1 MNHRRTKTSQVAANS
16 TDLTPSEANTGQANT
31 GQANTGQETA
41 GEGNRGERR
50 RRRGPI
56 LIIVLVV
63 VAILALSGYTFSELM
78 ITHYESTIYS
88 GRQVQSRA
96 LVSSGVDAARWFLT
110 QPDEIR
116 ADLGGIYDNPAIF
129 QAQLIVPDT
138 DPRYM
143 GTFSILAPVLDSYGT
158 AAGVRYGFED
168 ESTRLNLN
176 FLLLADQFQENGGRT
191 LLMALPGMTEEIA
204 DAVLDWLDEDDD
216 PREFGVEYDY
226 YEGLEPPYTP
236 TNGPFRSVEELM
248 LVRGVTPDLMFGM
261 DTNRNGLL
269 DTHEMAG
276 GTGIQAPTGDE
287 TFGDTSRGWAPYL
300 TLYGAEKNYNSQG
313 FPRVMLNQEDLELL
327 YNELLTSVDEEWA
340 NFIVAYRLYGAY
352 EGEEEGESAAGFP
365 PDTTA
370 QPNTEIGQV
379 LELIGKKVQ
388 LPGDD
393 RTVLASPFPAELL
406 SMNLYLPIL
415 LDNCTV
421 VTTSMIPGRI
431 NINQA
436 PSALIAGIPGMDEE
450 LFNAIIE
457 NRVTNPEEAQ
467 ENPNLG
473 FETWLLTEGYLFN
486 EEGEPD
492 IARMQQ
498 LSPFICGGGDV
509 FRAQVIGYYQGGGAS
524 SRAEVVIDNTG
535 LTPRIVFWRDLSHLG
550 RGFPLEIL
558 GINMTGQVGQA
569 Y

>member
-1 MNHRRTKTSQVAANS
+1 MEQKQKTRA
-16 TDLTPSEANTGQANT
+16 
-31 GQANTGQETA
+31 
-41 GEGNRGERR
+41 
-50 RRRGPI
+50 RRGSI

-78 ITHYESTIYS
+78 LMHYESTIYS

-96 LVSSGVDAARWFLT
+96 LVSSGADAARWFLT
-110 QPDEIR
+110 QNDEVR
-116 ADLGGIYDNPAIF
+116 TDLGGIYDNPAVF
-129 QAQLIVPDT
+129 QAQLIAPDT

-143 GTFSILAPVLDSYGT
+143 GTFSVLAPSLDSYGT
-158 AAGVRYGFED
+158 AAGIRYGFED
-168 ESTRLNLN
+168 ESARLNLN

-204 DAVLDWLDEDDD
+204 DAILDWLDEDDD
-216 PREFGVEYDY
+216 AREFGIEYDY
-226 YEGLEPPYTP
+226 YESLEPPYTP
-236 TNGPFRSVEELM
+236 TNGPFRSVEELL

-269 DTHEMAG
+269 DAHETAGGMAG
-276 GTGIQAPTGDE
+276 QAAPTGDPAL
-287 TFGDTSRGWAPYL
+287 GDTSRGWSPYL
-300 TLYGAEKNYNSQG
+300 TLFGAEKNYNSLG
-313 FPRVMLNQEDLELL
+313 FPRVMLNQADLELL
-327 YNELLTSVDEEWA
+327 YNELLTAVDEEWA
-340 NFIVAYRLYGAY
+340 NFIVAYRLYGPY
-352 EGEEEGESAAGFP
+352 EGEEEGESAGGSP

-388 LPGDD
+388 LPGDE

-406 SMNLYLPIL
+406 AMNLYLPNL

-421 VTTSMIPGRI
+421 VTTPVIPGRI

-450 LFNAIIE
+450 LFNAIID
-457 NRVTNPEEAQ
+457 NRITNPEEAL
-467 ENPNLG
+467 ENPNMG

-498 LSPFICGGGDV
+498 LTPFMCGAGDV
-509 FRAQVIGYYQGGGAS
+509 HRAQIIGYYQGGGAA

-535 LTPRIVFWRDLSHLG
+535 LTPSIVFWRDLTHLG
-550 RGFPLEIL
+550 RGFTLEIL
-558 GINMTGQVGQA
+558 GINLSGQIGQT

>member
-1 MNHRRTKTSQVAANS
+1 MSVDRKPSQRNPTAK
-16 TDLTPSEANTGQANT
+16 PMQAKPM
-31 GQANTGQETA
+31 QAKSMQEKQ
-41 GEGNRGERR
+41 
-50 RRRGPI
+50 RRRGSI
-56 LIIVLVV
+56 LIVVLVV

-78 ITHYESTIYS
+78 LTHYESTIYS

-96 LVSSGVDAARWFLT
+96 LVSSGADAARWFLT
-110 QPDEIR
+110 QPDDIR
-116 ADLGGIYDNPAIF
+116 QDMGGIFDNPAVF
-129 QAQLIVPDT
+129 QAQLIAPDT

-143 GTFSILAPVLDSYGT
+143 GTFSILAPTLDSSG
-158 AAGVRYGFED
+158 AVSGVRYGFED

-191 LLMALPGMTEEIA
+191 LLLALPGMTEEIA
-204 DAVLDWLDEDDD
+204 DSVLDWLDEDDD

-226 YEGLEPPYTP
+226 YEGLDPPYTP
-236 TNGPFRSVEELM
+236 TNGPFRSVEEIM
-248 LVRGVTPDLMFGM
+248 LVAGVTPDLMFGM

-269 DTHEMAG
+269 DAHETSG
-276 GTGIQAPTGDE
+276 GMGMTAAPTGDE
-287 TFGDTSRGWAPYL
+287 TYGDTSRGWAPYL

-313 FPRVMLNQEDLELL
+313 FPRVMLNQPDLDLL
-327 YNELLTSVDEEWA
+327 YNELLTAVDEEWA
-340 NFIVAYRLYGAY
+340 NFIVSYRLYGPY
-352 EGEEEGESAAGFP
+352 EGEEEGESAAGFA

-370 QPNTEIGQV
+370 QPNTDIGQV

-406 SMNLYLPIL
+406 AMNLYLPEL

-421 VTTSMIPGRI
+421 VTTEMIPGRI

-457 NRVTNPEEAQ
+457 NRVMNPEEAA
-467 ENPNLG
+467 ENPNLAS
-473 FETWLLTEGYLFN
+473 ETWLLTEGYLFN

-492 IARMQQ
+492 IARMQE

-509 FRAQVIGYYQGGGAS
+509 YRAQIIGYYQGGGAA
-524 SRAEVVIDNTG
+524 SRVEVVIDNTE
-535 LTPRIVFWRDLSHLG
+535 LTPRVVFWRDLTHLG

-558 GINMTGQVGQA
+558 GINMTGQVNQP